1 MRSCRLTSF
10 KNWAPF
16 LQAHGCRH
24 TGKDRIPKAE
34 SVDFDDDNQSMQ
46 TWKISVQDTVAVL
59 KKKPF
64 KERFDYVREKHLCL
78 NCLMPR
84 APSYGDRLCIQRT
97 VLEV

>member
-1 MRSCRLTSF
+1 MQLSF
-10 KNWAPF
+10 DEFQELGVAF
-16 LQAHGCRH
+16 QQAHGCRH

-64 KERFDYVREKHLCL
+64 KERFD
-78 NCLMPR
+78 
-84 APSYGDRLCIQRT
+84 
-97 VLEV
+97 